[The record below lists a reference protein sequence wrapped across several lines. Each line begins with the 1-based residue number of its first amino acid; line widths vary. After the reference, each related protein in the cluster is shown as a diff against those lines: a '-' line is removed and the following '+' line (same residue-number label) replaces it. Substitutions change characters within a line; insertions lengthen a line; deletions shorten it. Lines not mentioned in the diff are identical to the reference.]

1 MAETK
6 KPIGKEI
13 MTAHDQL
20 IDFIRLCN
28 AVKTKEGVLGKQTEA
43 EDGHM
48 MFNESEEVKKAETK
62 LIGIDSDVVEAI
74 KFIYGRP
81 NISHI
86 DIPNLDLNE
95 EKDSSVFAKLNGI
108 LKEDKLNEAIKLVEE
123 AMADKENFLGE
134 PDVAIS
140 GMKYAKEVMD
150 DFRPLQNT
158 YTAIDEEAKRNKSI
172 ENLERKR
179 AYLDESREARMQDV
193 ENYDRQLAK
202 IDADIKKLV
211 GETKKEVGRVVSL
224 EDERAK
230 RKPAEVIPIAGEAEV
245 YDFEPEI
252 RSFIDSIHDVETKKT
267 VMNLVQ
273 SAITELS
280 KDKLKTFIDTL
291 KKLIGGQPPTPPPIA
306 ERALRPPKEDGMVA

>member
-20 IDFIRLCN
+20 IDLIRLCN

-48 MFNESEEVKKAETK
+48 MFDESEEVKKAETK
-62 LIGIDSDVVEAI
+62 LMGIDSDVVKAI

-86 DIPNLDLNE
+86 NIPNLDLNE
-95 EKDSSVFAKLNGI
+95 EKDSSVFAQLNGI

-140 GMKYAKEVMD
+140 GIKYAKEVMD
-150 DFRPLQNT
+150 NFRPLQNT
-158 YTAIDEEAKRNKSI
+158 YTAIGEEAKRNESI
-172 ENLERKR
+172 KDLERKR
-179 AYLDESREARMQDV
+179 AYLDESREARIQDV

-202 IDADIKKLV
+202 IDADIKKLA
-211 GETKKEVGRVVSL
+211 GETKEKLAEIIPFPERTAEARVPVQ
-224 EDERAK
+224 DERAVVTDILESESHYEK
-230 RKPAEVIPIAGEAEV
+230 IVGKYTANPEVVSKYLDQIMKEGDAEQLAILRELQQRIKVPEEKLRLIKGEGPS
-245 YDFEPEI
+245 D
-252 RSFIDSIHDVETKKT
+252 ET
-267 VMNLVQ
+267 
-273 SAITELS
+273 A
-280 KDKLKTFIDTL
+280 
-291 KKLIGGQPPTPPPIA
+291 
-306 ERALRPPKEDGMVA
+306 